1 MSGDADQAVI
11 SSGPGGKGT
20 TSWRLRA
27 SGVMPQSMIGVV
39 GGVASQDY
47 RSNSYQTLEDD
58 SGTQHESGKAHS
70 LEALVWVVHGD
81 REL

>member
-1 MSGDADQAVI
+1 
-11 SSGPGGKGT
+11 
-20 TSWRLRA
+20 
-27 SGVMPQSMIGVV
+27 MPQSMIGVV

-70 LEALVWVVHGD
+70 LEALVWVVHDD